1 MNNFNIIEKNNK
13 CHNCIQWRKGVS
25 LVELVLSMIIVSIVL
40 MGVPTLLNQST
51 VADKTSI
58 VQSVIIDAQEI
69 MTLVL
74 RAPYGCGE
82 EIIGGGHGLGGQTVT
97 PVFNYDDTSHPGKDF
112 YDINGISKAN
122 RRIFVSRGPNDSCA
136 TTGESIPE
144 LDIDSTSTVTT
155 SSLVSEI
162 SKKVE
167 HKTIDDSIDNNV
179 WKITIELFA
188 QDDKKTE
195 SDKKDQTRVVLN
207 SFVAN
212 IGDRPMIQSK
222 VW

>member
-1 MNNFNIIEKNNK
+1 
-13 CHNCIQWRKGVS
+13 
-25 LVELVLSMIIVSIVL
+25 
-40 MGVPTLLNQST
+40 
-51 VADKTSI
+51 
-58 VQSVIIDAQEI
+58 
-69 MTLVL
+69 MT
-74 RAPYGCGE
+74 
-82 EIIGGGHGLGGQTVT
+82 
-97 PVFNYDDTSHPGKDF
+97 
-112 YDINGISKAN
+112 
-122 RRIFVSRGPNDSCA
+122 
-136 TTGESIPE
+136 
-144 LDIDSTSTVTT
+144 
-155 SSLVSEI
+155 
-162 SKKVE
+162 KKVE